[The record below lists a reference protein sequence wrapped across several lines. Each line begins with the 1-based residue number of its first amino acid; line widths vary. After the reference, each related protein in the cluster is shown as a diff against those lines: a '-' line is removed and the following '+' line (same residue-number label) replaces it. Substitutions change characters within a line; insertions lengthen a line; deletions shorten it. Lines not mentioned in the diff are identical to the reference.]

1 VAGHARAEAEALGAA
16 AAAAPTEQ
24 PQRSEHGH
32 PAGDDALM
40 CVGVSSAAVAL
51 VRLLRELLRFAHKLG
66 RLSWRVV
73 WCATHFGSTH
83 HTSLE
88 MCFF

>member
-1 VAGHARAEAEALGAA
+1 
-16 AAAAPTEQ
+16 
-24 PQRSEHGH
+24 
-32 PAGDDALM
+32 M

-83 HTSLE
+83 HTSLSK
-88 MCFF
+88 CVFFRRTAAAAEVGGPTGRAAATKHARGE